1 VAEEDDVEGG
11 VMDWIAYACFA
22 LVLGPP
28 AVLAAVRPRTARWRV
43 ARRVFWAA
51 VPLASA
57 DAAANVLWVDMA
69 GPGWA
74 VYSAWGVFL
83 LLLAAVAWAAGTLRA
98 EWTEWREG
106 ERLARTERRPWRRA
120 SPPPSAN

>member
-1 VAEEDDVEGG
+1 LFEAVRREQQTDILGHTAGLWHAGDPDGCRIVTFSAAIGSSGFAADRDICQLIERMGGGG
-11 VMDWIAYACFA
+11 V
-22 LVLGPP
+22 
-28 AVLAAVRPRTARWRV
+28 
-43 ARRVFWAA
+43 
-51 VPLASA
+51 
-57 DAAANVLWVDMA
+57 
-69 GPGWA
+69 
-74 VYSAWGVFL
+74 